1 MSAIPTPQTAA
12 PTPHAL
18 RPTPSREADNHA
30 DKLKSEADFFNR
42 HYTAEA
48 AAGITPLSNADRHRY
63 TAPPADT
70 VYPREFVFHCLAPLH
85 HKTLLEIAS
94 GNGIDANL
102 AAHNGATV
110 YTYDVSPASNDLVN
124 RRATVNQLTD
134 RIHTTVAAHPDEAAN
149 HFNLQQVDHI
159 LGYAAL
165 HHLPDWQGLG
175 PTLYHRLKPGGS
187 AVFAEP
193 TSNSP
198 FLRWLRNRV
207 PLAIDEMTDDETPL
221 TDRDLLAF
229 AAPFDR
235 VTVRHFQLTAR
246 LWRLWPHRPK
256 LAATL
261 HHLDAKLLR
270 LCPPM
275 KRFCTVTVLACHR
288 DS

>member
-1 MSAIPTPQTAA
+1 MRQPPDIHAVSAIPSPAPPPA
-12 PTPHAL
+12 PTLDP
-18 RPTPSREADNHA
+18 HA
-30 DKLKSEADFFNR
+30 DKLAAEAEFFDR
-42 HYTAEA
+42 HYTTEA

-63 TAPPADT
+63 TNPPANT
-70 VYPREFVFHCLAPLH
+70 VYPREFVFHCLAPLQG
-85 HKTLLEIAS
+85 KTLLEIAS

-124 RRATVNQLTD
+124 QRAAVNGLTD
-134 RIHTTVAAHPDEAAN
+134 RIHTTVASHPDKAAD
-149 HFNLQQVDHI
+149 HFNLGQVDHI

-165 HHLPDWQGLG
+165 HHLPDWQALG
-175 PTLYHRLKPGGS
+175 PALYDRLKPGGS

-198 FLRWLRNRV
+198 LLRWLRDRV

-246 LWRLWPHRPK
+246 LWRLWPNRPK
-256 LAATL
+256 LAAAL
-261 HHLDAKLLR
+261 HRFDAKFLK
-270 LCPPM
+270 LCPPA
-275 KRFCTVTVLACHR
+275 KRFCTVTVLTCHR
-288 DS
+288 DR